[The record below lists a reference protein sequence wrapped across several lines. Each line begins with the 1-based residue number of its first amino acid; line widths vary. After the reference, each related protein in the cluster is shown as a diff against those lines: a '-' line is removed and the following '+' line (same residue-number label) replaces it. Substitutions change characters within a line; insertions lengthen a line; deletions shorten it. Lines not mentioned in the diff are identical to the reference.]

1 MKGLAKKRQERGL
14 TLRQVA
20 DALGLKYKTYCNYE
34 YGHREPTLDTLK
46 AIAVFFECTVDEL
59 L

>member
-14 TLRQVA
+14 TLRQA
-20 DALGLKYKTYCNYE
+20 ANALGLAYQTYCNYE
-34 YGHREPTLDTLK
+34 YGHREPPIDTLK
-46 AIAVFFECTVDEL
+46 KLAAFFECSIDEL